1 MRVFDFGEPGND
13 WLGLGGRR
21 VKIPTVRVGN
31 NQVIGAVA
39 LHAGGSQ
46 GLIEKTNRE
55 GLIANDAFKALTEA
69 VLFVLSQAEAERKV
83 DKKRLREQYSRAT
96 FKEPVI
102 DDLAELRE
110 EVEKRDLTVELGRY
124 IDGIETQF
132 AEVRNTLLT
141 AAGAGLTLATV
152 IHEVEKIVTELVTAV
167 KRGASHEH
175 IADLVHHLDQTVEGL
190 GFLVRKSGNSTEK
203 ASVLIANALF
213 NTEYRLK
220 AHRIRASNGVGQER
234 APEFSVKCMRRLIVA
249 TMTNLIDNSIYWLES
264 QGGTDKQ
271 LYVGTTFEL
280 SGKPAI
286 VVADNGPGFTDSPE
300 YLVEPFFTR
309 KPDGMGLGLHMADEV
324 ARVHGGRL
332 IFPDKDEIT
341 LPGQF
346 TGAIVAFEFPN
357 QE

>member
-1 MRVFDFGEPGND
+1 MHAPLAIGGDQGGVLDLSSWEIGEVRFDLRIFDRDPNVLAFSATDRATLRKFLDQNGGIRVYRDGMRVFDFGEPGND

-167 KRGASHEH
+167 KRG
-175 IADLVHHLDQTVEGL
+175 
-190 GFLVRKSGNSTEK
+190 
-203 ASVLIANALF
+203 
-213 NTEYRLK
+213 
-220 AHRIRASNGVGQER
+220 
-234 APEFSVKCMRRLIVA
+234 
-249 TMTNLIDNSIYWLES
+249 IYS
-264 QGGTDKQ
+264 
-271 LYVGTTFEL
+271 
-280 SGKPAI
+280 
-286 VVADNGPGFTDSPE
+286 
-300 YLVEPFFTR
+300 
-309 KPDGMGLGLHMADEV
+309 
-324 ARVHGGRL
+324 
-332 IFPDKDEIT
+332 
-341 LPGQF
+341 
-346 TGAIVAFEFPN
+346 
-357 QE
+357 